1 MSRFFINRPIFAWV
15 MAILVM
21 LIGVISVVNLPI
33 EQYPRIAPPT
43 ITVSA
48 TYPGANAQTVEN
60 SVVQIIEQ
68 RMKGLD
74 GLMYISSS
82 SSSNGGASVTL
93 TFENGTDSDTAQV
106 QVQNKLQ
113 SAMSSLPESVQRQG
127 VNVNKSSSSFMMV
140 QAFISEDGS
149 MDRSDIADYVS
160 SNVVDQLSRVEGVG
174 EVQLFG
180 STYAMRIWLD
190 PSRLRSY
197 NMVPSDVVSA
207 VGAQNAQV
215 SAGQLG
221 QAPAD
226 TEQQVINATVT
237 VQSYLQTPEEFENIL
252 LKTDS
257 SGAQVR
263 LRDVAEVEIGSE
275 SYGVVSQYNGQEA
288 AGLGISLASG
298 ANALETREAVG
309 ERMAQL
315 ESNFPVGLASV
326 VPYDTTPFISLSIEQ
341 VVMTLIEAIALV
353 FVVMFVFLQNWRAT
367 IIPTLAVPVVLL
379 GTFAVLYIA
388 GFSINVLTMFAMVL
402 SIGLL
407 VDDAIVVVENVERIL
422 EEDSEISIK
431 DATIQSMGEIS
442 KVVIGIAIILSAVF
456 VPMAFFGGSTGVI
469 YRQFSITLITSMVL
483 SALVALI
490 FTPALCVTLLKRGK
504 SHEKG
509 KTEKQKGFFGWFNR
523 SFSKLSLSYESF
535 VGKSFRFKWLYL
547 IGYAAII
554 GIMAVVFLRIPGSFL
569 PEEDQGIMFTLVQL
583 PSGSTLDET
592 QDVLDEVRNY
602 YDTQETDNIASVFT
616 IAGFSFAGNGQ
627 NMGLAFVRLSDW
639 DARAGDENTA
649 QAVAG
654 RAMGYFF
661 TQLNEAQVF
670 AIVPP
675 AITELG
681 NASGFDLMLQDTGN
695 LGHDGLLEARNML
708 LGMSAQ
714 NDQVAGVRPN
724 GQEDAPQLKININQ
738 EQAAAYG
745 LSLGSINSVIS
756 TAWGSGYINDFIDRG
771 RVKRVYVQGEPSSRT
786 NPDDIGKWYVRNDV
800 GNMISFNAFS
810 GSEWESG
817 SPRLTR
823 YNSLPSMNIQGSAA
837 PGLSTGEAM
846 SAMEAMITQLPEGI
860 GYEWTGMSLE
870 EQKSGAQAPMLYALS
885 ILIVFLCLAAL
896 YESWSIPFSVLLVIP
911 LGVLGAVIFTWL
923 RDFANDIYLQVG
935 LLTVVGLSAKNAILI
950 IEFAKDHQEEGY
962 SLKDAVMT
970 AARQRLRPII
980 MTSLAFGL
988 GVVPL
993 FIASGAGSGSQ
1004 NAIGTSVLGGVIS
1017 ATLLGIFFIPMFY
1030 IWVRSMFPYMNN
1042 EAHDVVGNNG
1052 YTISNSSDDDY
1063 PSDDDDKPMPPTPP
1077 NDDTPTSPTDNTSD
1091 SALSESYQPASFG
1104 DNTK

>member
-15 MAILVM
+15 LAILVI
-21 LIGVISVVNLPI
+21 LIGIISVLNLPI

-48 TYPGANAQTVEN
+48 SYPGANAQTVEN

-74 GLMYISSS
+74 GLMYMSSS

-113 SAMSSLPESVQRQG
+113 AAMSSLPESVQRQG

-149 MDRSDIADYVS
+149 MDRNDIGDYVS
-160 SNVVDQLSRVEGVG
+160 SNIVDQLSRVEGVG
-174 EVQLFG
+174 EVQVFG

-190 PSRLRSY
+190 PARLRSY
-197 NMVPSDVVSA
+197 NLVPSDVVNA
-207 VGAQNAQV
+207 VRAQNAQV

-226 TEQQVINATVT
+226 TDQQVINATVT
-237 VQSYLQTPEEFENIL
+237 LQSYLKTPDEFANIL
-252 LKTDS
+252 LKSDI
-257 SGAQVR
+257 SGAQIR
-263 LRDVAEVEIGSE
+263 LGDVADVEIGSE
-275 SYGVVSQYNGQEA
+275 NYSVASLFNGEQA
-288 AGLGISLASG
+288 AGIGISLAGG
-298 ANALETREAVG
+298 ANALETRDAVG
-309 ERMAQL
+309 ARMAEL
-315 ESNFPVGLASV
+315 EKNFPVGLTSV
-326 VPYDTTPFISLSIEQ
+326 VPYDTTPFIRLSIEQ
-341 VVMTLIEAIALV
+341 VVMTLIEAIVLV
-353 FVVMFVFLQNWRAT
+353 FIVMFIFLQNWRAT

-442 KVVIGIAIILSAVF
+442 RIVIGIALILSAVF
-456 VPMAFFGGSTGVI
+456 LPMAFFGGSTGVI

-483 SALVALI
+483 SAIVALV
-490 FTPALCVTLLKRGK
+490 FTPALCVTLLKRSK
-504 SHEKG
+504 SHDKG
-509 KTEKQKGFFGWFNR
+509 NTEKQKGFFGWFNR
-523 SFSKLSLSYESF
+523 TFFKLSRSYERF
-535 VGKSFRFKWLYL
+535 VGKSIRFKWLYL

-554 GIMAVVFLRIPGSFL
+554 GIMVVVFLRIPGSFL

-583 PSGSTLDET
+583 PAGSTLDET
-592 QDVLDEVRNY
+592 QEVLDKVRTY
-602 YDTQETDNIASVFT
+602 YTDQESDNVASVYT
-616 IAGFSFAGNGQ
+616 IAGFSFAGQGQ
-627 NMGLAFVRLSDW
+627 NMGLAFVRLTDW
-639 DARAGDENTA
+639 DARPGDDNTA

-708 LGMSAQ
+708 LGMAAQ
-714 NDQVAGVRPN
+714 DDQVAGVRPN
-724 GQEDAPQLKININQ
+724 GQEDAPQLKVNINQ

-745 LSLGSINSVIS
+745 LSLSNINSVIS
-756 TAWGSGYINDFIDRG
+756 TAWGSSYINDFVDRG
-771 RVKRVYVQGEPSSRT
+771 RIKRVFVQGEPSSRT
-786 NPDDIGKWYVRNDV
+786 NPDDLDKWYVRNEA
-800 GNMISFNAFS
+800 GEMISFDAFS
-810 GSEWESG
+810 NNEWQSG

-846 SAMEAMITQLPEGI
+846 SSMEAIIDKLPEGV

-870 EQKSGAQAPMLYALS
+870 EQKSGAQAPMLYVLS
-885 ILIVFLCLAAL
+885 ILVVFLCLAAL

-911 LGVLGAVIFTWL
+911 LGVLGAVLFTWF
-923 RDFANDIYLQVG
+923 RGFANDIYLQVG

-950 IEFAKDHQEEGY
+950 IEFAKEHQEEGN
-962 SLKDAVMT
+962 SLTDAVMT

-993 FIASGAGSGSQ
+993 FIATGAGSGSQ
-1004 NAIGTSVLGGVIS
+1004 NAIGTSVVGGVIT
-1017 ATLLGIFFIPMFY
+1017 ATVLGVFFIPMFY
-1030 IWVRSMFPYMNN
+1030 IWIRSLFPYKY
-1042 EAHDVVGNNG
+1042 D
-1052 YTISNSSDDDY
+1052 
-1063 PSDDDDKPMPPTPP
+1063 TPP
-1077 NDDTPTSPTDNTSD
+1077 NNGGDTPDLVGPPEPNEPPMTPVDYNTQNMT
-1091 SALSESYQPASFG
+1091 LSKSSQPASFG
-1104 DNTK
+1104 DNTQ

>member
-1 MSRFFINRPIFAWV
+1 MSRFFIDRPIFAWV
-15 MAILVM
+15 LAILVM

-43 ITVSA
+43 VSVSA

-74 GLMYISSS
+74 GLMYMSST
-82 SSSNGGASVTL
+82 SSSNGSASVTL
-93 TFENGTDSDTAQV
+93 TFENGTDPDTAQV

-113 SAMSSLPESVQRQG
+113 AAMSSLPEAVQRQG
-127 VNVNKSSSSFMMV
+127 VNVNKSSSSFLMV

-149 MDRSDIADYVS
+149 MDRADIADYIN
-160 SNVVDQLSRVEGVG
+160 SNVLDSISRVEGVG
-174 EVQLFG
+174 EVQVFG
-180 STYAMRIWLD
+180 SSYAMRIWLD
-190 PSRLRSY
+190 PARLRSY
-197 NMVPSDVVSA
+197 NMVPSDVVNA
-207 VGAQNAQV
+207 VRAQNAQV

-226 TEQQVINATVT
+226 TDQQVINATVT
-237 VQSYLQTPEEFENIL
+237 VQSYLQTPEEFKDIL
-252 LKTDS
+252 LKTDT

-263 LRDVAEVEIGSE
+263 LGDVADVEIGSE
-275 SYGVVSQYNGQEA
+275 NYSERSLYNGQEA
-288 AGLGISLASG
+288 AGLGISLAAG

-309 ERMAQL
+309 ARIAEL
-315 ESNFPVGLASV
+315 ETNFPAGLSSV
-326 VPYDTTPFISLSIEQ
+326 VPYDTTPFVRLSIEQ
-341 VVMTLIEAIALV
+341 VVKTLLEAIALV
-353 FVVMFVFLQNWRAT
+353 FIVMFIFLQNWRAT

-422 EEDSEISIK
+422 EENPDISVK
-431 DATIQSMGEIS
+431 DATVQSMGEIS
-442 KVVIGIAIILSAVF
+442 KIVIGIALILSAVF

-469 YRQFSITLITSMVL
+469 YRQFSITLITSMAL
-483 SALVALI
+483 SAMVALI

-509 KTEKQKGFFGWFNR
+509 STEQQKGFFGWFNR
-523 SFSKLSLSYESF
+523 GFFKLSRSYENF
-535 VGKSFRFKWLYL
+535 VGKSIRFKWLYL

-583 PSGSTLDET
+583 PAGSTLDET
-592 QDVLDEVRNY
+592 QDVLDKVRNY

-616 IAGFSFAGNGQ
+616 IAGFSFAGQGQ

-639 DARAGDENTA
+639 EERSGDENTA

-681 NASGFDLMLQDTGN
+681 NASGFDLMLQDVGN
-695 LGHDGLLEARNML
+695 LGHEGLLEARNML
-708 LGMSAQ
+708 LGMAAQ
-714 NDQVAGVRPN
+714 NENVAGVRPN
-724 GQEDAPQLKININQ
+724 GQEDAPQLKVNINQ

-756 TAWGSGYINDFIDRG
+756 TAWGSSYVNDFIDRG
-771 RVKRVYVQGEPSSRT
+771 RIKRVYVQGEASSRT
-786 NPDDIGKWYVRNDV
+786 NPDDIGKWYVRGET
-800 GNMISFNAFS
+800 GNMVSFDAFS
-810 GSEWESG
+810 SSEWQSG

-823 YNSLPSMNIQGSAA
+823 YNSLPSMNIQGNAA

-846 SAMEAMITQLPEGI
+846 SAMENMISQLPEGI
-860 GYEWTGMSLE
+860 GYEWTGLSLE
-870 EQKSGAQAPMLYALS
+870 EQKSGSQAPMLYALS
-885 ILIVFLCLAAL
+885 ILVVFLCLAAL

-923 RDFANDIYLQVG
+923 RGFANDIYLQVG

-950 IEFAKDHQEEGY
+950 IEFAKEHQEEGY
-962 SLKDAVMT
+962 SLREAVMT

-980 MTSLAFGL
+980 MTSLAFGI

-993 FIASGAGSGSQ
+993 AIATGAGSGSQ
-1004 NAIGTSVLGGVIS
+1004 TAIGTSVVGGVVS

-1030 IWVRSMFPYMNN
+1030 IWVRGMFPYKGN
-1042 EAHDVVGNNG
+1042 EAHNG
-1052 YTISNSSDDDY
+1052 KG
-1063 PSDDDDKPMPPTPP
+1063 DDDDNHPSGNGGGDNPVPSAPTEDKQSLTPP
-1077 NDDTPTSPTDNTSD
+1077 
-1091 SALSESYQPASFG
+1091 ASYQPVSFG
-1104 DNTK
+1104 DNTQ

>member
-21 LIGVISVVNLPI
+21 LIGIISVLNLPI

-43 ITVSA
+43 ISVSA
-48 TYPGANAQTVEN
+48 SYPGANAQTVEN

-74 GLMYISSS
+74 GLMYMSSS
-82 SSSNGGASVTL
+82 SSSNGSASVTL

-113 SAMSSLPESVQRQG
+113 AAMSSLPQEVQRQG
-127 VNVNKSSSSFMMV
+127 VNVNKSSSSFLMV
-140 QAFISEDGS
+140 LGFISDGE
-149 MDRSDIADYVS
+149 MDRSDIADYIS
-160 SNVVDQLSRVEGVG
+160 SNVVDQISRVEGVG
-174 EVQLFG
+174 EVQVFG
-180 STYAMRIWLD
+180 SSYAMRIWLD
-190 PSRLRSY
+190 PARLRSY
-197 NMVPSDVVSA
+197 NMVPSDVVNA
-207 VGAQNAQV
+207 VRAQNAQV

-226 TEQQVINATVT
+226 TENQVISATVT
-237 VQSYLQTPEEFENIL
+237 LQSYLQTPDEFKNIL
-252 LKTDS
+252 LKTDTT
-257 SGAQVR
+257 GAQVR
-263 LRDVAEVEIGSE
+263 LGDVADVEIGSE
-275 SYGVVSQYNGQEA
+275 NYGIISLYNGQEA
-288 AGLGISLASG
+288 SGLGISLAGG

-309 ERMAQL
+309 ARLAEL
-315 ESNFPVGLASV
+315 EQNFPVGLSSV
-326 VPYDTTPFISLSIEQ
+326 IPYDTTPFVRLSIEQ
-341 VVMTLIEAIALV
+341 VVHTLLEAIALV
-353 FVVMFVFLQNWRAT
+353 FIVMFIFLQNWRAT

-379 GTFAVLYIA
+379 GTFAVLYVA

-422 EEDSEISIK
+422 EEDPDISVK
-431 DATIQSMGEIS
+431 AATVQSMGEIS
-442 KVVIGIAIILSAVF
+442 KIVIGIALILSAVF

-504 SHEKG
+504 SHDKNN
-509 KTEKQKGFFGWFNR
+509 TENQKGFFGWFNR
-523 SFSKLSLSYESF
+523 TFFKLSRAYENF

-554 GIMAVVFLRIPGSFL
+554 GIMAAVFLRIPGSFL

-583 PSGSTLDET
+583 PAGSTLNET
-592 QDVLDEVRNY
+592 QDVLDKVDEY
-602 YDTQETDNIASVFT
+602 YHTQEGDNVASVFT
-616 IAGFSFAGNGQ
+616 IAGFSFAGQGQ

-639 DARAGDENTA
+639 EKREGEENTA

-654 RAMGYFF
+654 RAMGYFM

-681 NASGFDLMLQDTGN
+681 NASGFDLMLQDVGN
-695 LGHDGLLEARNML
+695 VGHDGLLEARNML
-708 LGMSAQ
+708 LGMAAQ
-714 NDQVAGVRPN
+714 SEQVTGVRPN
-724 GQEDAPQLKININQ
+724 GQEDAPQLKVDVNQ

-745 LSLGSINSVIS
+745 LSLANINSVIS
-756 TAWGSGYINDFIDRG
+756 TAWGSSYINDFVDRG
-771 RVKRVYVQGEPSSRT
+771 RIKRVFIQGEPSSRT
-786 NPDDIGKWYVRNDV
+786 NPDDIGKWYVRNDS
-800 GNMISFNAFS
+800 GSMISFDAFS
-810 GSEWESG
+810 SSEWESG

-846 SAMEAMITQLPEGI
+846 SAMAGMIDKLPDGI

-870 EQKSGAQAPMLYALS
+870 EQKSGSQAPMLYAIS
-885 ILIVFLCLAAL
+885 ILVVFLCLAAL

-911 LGVLGAVIFTWL
+911 LGVLGAAIFTWF
-923 RDFANDIYLQVG
+923 RGFANDIYLQVG

-962 SLKDAVMT
+962 SLKEAVMT

-980 MTSLAFGL
+980 MTSLAFGI

-993 FIASGAGSGSQ
+993 FLATGAGSGSQ

-1017 ATLLGIFFIPMFY
+1017 ATFLGIFFIPMFY
-1030 IWVRSMFPYMNN
+1030 IWVRGMFPYK
-1042 EAHDVVGNNG
+1042 
-1052 YTISNSSDDDY
+1052 Y
-1063 PSDDDDKPMPPTPP
+1063 DKPPHGPNGGTP
-1077 NDDTPTSPTDNTSD
+1077 NHD
-1091 SALSESYQPASFG
+1091 LQQPASSDGYPSVSLG

>member
-1 MSRFFINRPIFAWV
+1 MSRFFIDRPIFAWV
-15 MAILVM
+15 LAILVM

-43 ITVSA
+43 VSVSA

-60 SVVQIIEQ
+60 SVVQVIEQ

-74 GLMYISSS
+74 GLMYMSSS

-93 TFENGTDSDTAQV
+93 TFENGTDPDTAQV

-113 SAMSSLPESVQRQG
+113 AAMSSLPESVQRQG

-149 MDRSDIADYVS
+149 MDRADISDYIN
-160 SNVVDQLSRVEGVG
+160 SNVLDSISRVEGVG
-174 EVQLFG
+174 EVQVFG
-180 STYAMRIWLD
+180 SSYAMRIWLD
-190 PSRLRSY
+190 PARLRSY
-197 NMVPSDVVSA
+197 NMVPSDVVNA
-207 VGAQNAQV
+207 VRAQNAQV

-226 TEQQVINATVT
+226 TDQQVINATVT
-237 VQSYLQTPEEFENIL
+237 VQSYLQTPEEFKDIL
-252 LKTDS
+252 LKTDT

-263 LRDVAEVEIGSE
+263 LGDVADVEIGSE
-275 SYGVVSQYNGQEA
+275 NYSVNSLYNGQEA
-288 AGLGISLASG
+288 AGLGISLAAG

-309 ERMAQL
+309 ARMAEL
-315 ESNFPVGLASV
+315 ETNFPAGLSSV
-326 VPYDTTPFISLSIEQ
+326 VPYDTTPFVKLSIEQ
-341 VVMTLIEAIALV
+341 VVNTLIEAIVLV
-353 FVVMFVFLQNWRAT
+353 FIVMFIFLQNWRAT

-422 EEDSEISIK
+422 EENPDISVK
-431 DATIQSMGEIS
+431 DATVQSMGEIS
-442 KVVIGIAIILSAVF
+442 KIVIGIALILSAVF

-469 YRQFSITLITSMVL
+469 YRQFSITLITSMAL
-483 SALVALI
+483 SAMVALI

-509 KTEKQKGFFGWFNR
+509 STEQQKGFFGWFNR
-523 SFSKLSLSYESF
+523 GFFKLSRSYENF
-535 VGKSFRFKWLYL
+535 VGKSIRFKWLYL

-583 PSGSTLDET
+583 PAGSTLDET
-592 QDVLDEVRNY
+592 QDVLDKVRNY

-616 IAGFSFAGNGQ
+616 IAGFSFAGQGQ

-639 DARAGDENTA
+639 EERSGDENTA

-681 NASGFDLMLQDTGN
+681 NASGFDLMLQDVGN
-695 LGHDGLLEARNML
+695 LGHEGLLEARNML
-708 LGMSAQ
+708 LGMAAQ
-714 NDQVAGVRPN
+714 NENVAGVRPN
-724 GQEDAPQLKININQ
+724 GQEDAPQLKVNINQ

-756 TAWGSGYINDFIDRG
+756 TAWGSSYVNDFIDRG
-771 RVKRVYVQGEPSSRT
+771 RIKRVYVQGEASSRT
-786 NPDDIGKWYVRNDV
+786 NPDDIGKWYVRGET
-800 GNMISFNAFS
+800 GNMVSFDAFS
-810 GSEWESG
+810 SSEWQSG

-823 YNSLPSMNIQGSAA
+823 YNSLPSMNIQGNAA

-846 SAMEAMITQLPEGI
+846 SAMENMISQLPEGI
-860 GYEWTGMSLE
+860 GYEWTGLSLE
-870 EQKSGAQAPMLYALS
+870 EQKSGSQAPMLYALS
-885 ILIVFLCLAAL
+885 ILVVFLCLAAL

-923 RDFANDIYLQVG
+923 RGFANDIYLQVG

-950 IEFAKDHQEEGY
+950 IEFAKEHQEEGY
-962 SLKDAVMT
+962 SLREAVMT

-980 MTSLAFGL
+980 MTSLAFGI

-993 FIASGAGSGSQ
+993 AIATGAGSGSQ
-1004 NAIGTSVLGGVIS
+1004 TAIGTSVVGGVVS

-1030 IWVRSMFPYMNN
+1030 IWVRGMFPYKGN
-1042 EAHDVVGNNG
+1042 EAHNG
-1052 YTISNSSDDDY
+1052 KG
-1063 PSDDDDKPMPPTPP
+1063 DDDDNHPSGNGGGDNPVPSAPTEDKQSLTPP
-1077 NDDTPTSPTDNTSD
+1077 
-1091 SALSESYQPASFG
+1091 ASYQPVSFG
-1104 DNTK
+1104 DNTQ

>member
-21 LIGVISVVNLPI
+21 LIGVISVINLPI

-43 ITVSA
+43 ISVSA
-48 TYPGANAQTVEN
+48 SYPGANAQTVED

-74 GLMYISSS
+74 GLMYMSSS
-82 SSSNGGASVTL
+82 SSSNGSASVTL

-113 SAMSSLPESVQRQG
+113 AAMSSLPESVQRQG
-127 VNVNKSSSSFMMV
+127 VNVNKSSSSFLMV
-140 QAFISEDGS
+140 QAFISEDGT
-149 MDRSDIADYVS
+149 MDRADIADYIN
-160 SNVVDQLSRVEGVG
+160 SNVVDSISRVEGVG
-174 EVQLFG
+174 EVQVFG
-180 STYAMRIWLD
+180 STYAMRVWLD

-197 NMVPSDVVSA
+197 NMVPSDVVNA
-207 VGAQNAQV
+207 IRAQNAQV

-226 TEQQVINATVT
+226 TDQQVINATVT
-237 VQSYLQTPEEFENIL
+237 VQSYLQTPEEFQNIL
-252 LKTDS
+252 LKTDT

-263 LRDVAEVEIGSE
+263 LGDVADVEIGSADY
-275 SYGVVSQYNGQEA
+275 SVVSLYNGQEA
-288 AGLGISLASG
+288 AALGISLAGG

-309 ERMAQL
+309 ARMAEL
-315 ESNFPVGLASV
+315 EKNFPIGLVSV
-326 VPYDTTPFISLSIEQ
+326 VPYDTTPFVRLSIEQ
-341 VVMTLIEAIALV
+341 VVMTLIEAIVLV
-353 FVVMFVFLQNWRAT
+353 FIVMFIFLQNWRAT

-379 GTFAVLYIA
+379 GTFAVLYVA

-422 EEDSEISIK
+422 EEDPHISIK

-442 KVVIGIAIILSAVF
+442 KIVIGIALILSAVF

-469 YRQFSITLITSMVL
+469 YRQFSITLITAMVL
-483 SALVALI
+483 SAIVALV

-509 KTEKQKGFFGWFNR
+509 NEEKQKGFFGWFNR
-523 SFSKLSLSYESF
+523 SFFKLSHSYEGF

-554 GIMAVVFLRIPGSFL
+554 GVMVVVFLRIPGSFL

-583 PSGSTLDET
+583 PAGSTLDET
-592 QDVLDEVRNY
+592 QEVLDKVSNY
-602 YDTQETDNIASVFT
+602 YTTQEADNIASVFT
-616 IAGFSFAGNGQ
+616 IAGFSFAGQGQ

-639 DARAGDENTA
+639 ESRSGDENTA

-681 NASGFDLMLQDTGN
+681 NASGFDLMIQDNGN

-708 LGMSAQ
+708 LGMAAQ

-724 GQEDAPQLKININQ
+724 GQEDSPQLKVNINQ

-745 LSLGSINSVIS
+745 LSLGNINSVIS
-756 TAWGSGYINDFIDRG
+756 TAWGSSYVNDFIDRG
-771 RVKRVYVQGEPSSRT
+771 RIKRVFVQGEASSRT
-786 NPDDIGKWYVRNDV
+786 NPDDIGKWYVRNEMGD
-800 GNMISFNAFS
+800 MISFNAFS
-810 GSEWESG
+810 TSEWQSG

-846 SAMEAMITQLPEGI
+846 SSMEAMIEKLPEGV

-885 ILIVFLCLAAL
+885 ILVVFLCLAAL

-923 RDFANDIYLQVG
+923 RGFANDIYLQVG

-950 IEFAKDHQEEGY
+950 IEFAKEHQEEGY
-962 SLKDAVMT
+962 SLKEAVMT

-993 FIASGAGSGSQ
+993 FLASGPGSGSQ
-1004 NAIGTSVLGGVIS
+1004 NAIGTSVVGGVVT

-1030 IWVRSMFPYMNN
+1030 IWIRSVFPHKYDNN
-1042 EAHDVVGNNG
+1042 KPNNG
-1052 YTISNSSDDDY
+1052 GSTPGGSNPNNPDSPVGPTEYNEPPIIHVDDD
-1063 PSDDDDKPMPPTPP
+1063 MQNMT
-1077 NDDTPTSPTDNTSD
+1077 
-1091 SALSESYQPASFG
+1091 LSKRAQPASFG
-1104 DNTK
+1104 DNTQ

>member
-1 MSRFFINRPIFAWV
+1 MSRFFIDRPIFAWV

-1004 NAIGTSVLGGVIS
+1004 NAIGTSVLGGVVS

-1030 IWVRSMFPYMNN
+1030 VWVRSMFPYMNN

>member
-1 MSRFFINRPIFAWV
+1 MSRFFIDRPIFAWV

-21 LIGVISVVNLPI
+21 LIGIISVINLPI

-43 ITVSA
+43 ISVSA
-48 TYPGANAQTVEN
+48 SYPGANAQTVEN
-60 SVVQIIEQ
+60 SVIQIIEQ

-74 GLMYISSS
+74 GLMYMSSS
-82 SSSNGGASVTL
+82 SSSNGSASVTL

-113 SAMSSLPESVQRQG
+113 AAMSSLPESVQRQG
-127 VNVNKSSSSFMMV
+127 VNVNKSSSSFLMV
-140 QAFISEDGS
+140 QAFISEDGT
-149 MDRSDIADYVS
+149 MDRADIADYIN
-160 SNVVDQLSRVEGVG
+160 SNVVDSISRVEGVG
-174 EVQLFG
+174 EVQVFG
-180 STYAMRIWLD
+180 STYAMRVWLD

-197 NMVPSDVVSA
+197 NMVPSDVVNA
-207 VGAQNAQV
+207 IRAQNAQV

-226 TEQQVINATVT
+226 TDQQVINATVT
-237 VQSYLQTPEEFENIL
+237 VQSYLQTPEEFQNIL
-252 LKTDS
+252 LKTDT

-263 LRDVAEVEIGSE
+263 LGDVADVEIGSADY
-275 SYGVVSQYNGQEA
+275 SVVSLYNGQEA
-288 AGLGISLASG
+288 AALGISLAGG

-309 ERMAQL
+309 ARMAEL
-315 ESNFPVGLASV
+315 EKNFPIGLVSV
-326 VPYDTTPFISLSIEQ
+326 VPYDTTPFVRLSIEQ
-341 VVMTLIEAIALV
+341 VVMTLIEAIVLV
-353 FVVMFVFLQNWRAT
+353 FIVMFIFLQNWRAT

-379 GTFAVLYIA
+379 GTFAVLYVA

-422 EEDSEISIK
+422 EEDPHISIK

-442 KVVIGIAIILSAVF
+442 KIVIGIALILSAVF

-469 YRQFSITLITSMVL
+469 YRQFSITLITAMVL
-483 SALVALI
+483 SAIVALV

-509 KTEKQKGFFGWFNR
+509 NEEKQKGFFGWFNR
-523 SFSKLSLSYESF
+523 SFFKLSHSYEGF

-554 GIMAVVFLRIPGSFL
+554 GVMVVVFLRIPGSFL

-583 PSGSTLDET
+583 PAGSTLDET
-592 QDVLDEVRNY
+592 QEVLDKVSNY
-602 YDTQETDNIASVFT
+602 YTTQEADNIASVFT
-616 IAGFSFAGNGQ
+616 IAGFSFAGQGQ

-639 DARAGDENTA
+639 ESRSGDENTA

-681 NASGFDLMLQDTGN
+681 NASGFDLMIQDNGN

-708 LGMSAQ
+708 LGMAAQ

-724 GQEDAPQLKININQ
+724 GQEDSPQLKVNINQ

-745 LSLGSINSVIS
+745 LSLGNINSVIS
-756 TAWGSGYINDFIDRG
+756 TAWGSSYVNDFIDRG
-771 RVKRVYVQGEPSSRT
+771 RIKRVFVQGEASSRT
-786 NPDDIGKWYVRNDV
+786 NPDDIGKWYVRNEMGD
-800 GNMISFNAFS
+800 MISFNAFS
-810 GSEWESG
+810 TSEWQSG

-846 SAMEAMITQLPEGI
+846 SSMEAMIEKLPEGV

-870 EQKSGAQAPMLYALS
+870 EQK
-885 ILIVFLCLAAL
+885 
-896 YESWSIPFSVLLVIP
+896 
-911 LGVLGAVIFTWL
+911 
-923 RDFANDIYLQVG
+923 
-935 LLTVVGLSAKNAILI
+935 
-950 IEFAKDHQEEGY
+950 
-962 SLKDAVMT
+962 
-970 AARQRLRPII
+970 
-980 MTSLAFGL
+980 
-988 GVVPL
+988 
-993 FIASGAGSGSQ
+993 
-1004 NAIGTSVLGGVIS
+1004 
-1017 ATLLGIFFIPMFY
+1017 
-1030 IWVRSMFPYMNN
+1030 
-1042 EAHDVVGNNG
+1042 
-1052 YTISNSSDDDY
+1052 
-1063 PSDDDDKPMPPTPP
+1063 
-1077 NDDTPTSPTDNTSD
+1077 
-1091 SALSESYQPASFG
+1091 
-1104 DNTK
+1104 

>member
-1 MSRFFINRPIFAWV
+1 MSRFFIDRPIFAWV
-15 MAILVM
+15 LAILVM

-43 ITVSA
+43 VSVSA

-74 GLMYISSS
+74 GLMYMSST
-82 SSSNGGASVTL
+82 SSSNGSASVTL
-93 TFENGTDSDTAQV
+93 TFENGTDPDTAQV

-113 SAMSSLPESVQRQG
+113 AAMSALPEAVQRQG
-127 VNVNKSSSSFMMV
+127 VNVNKSSSSFLMV

-149 MDRSDIADYVS
+149 MDRADIADYIN
-160 SNVVDQLSRVEGVG
+160 SNVLDSISRVEGVG
-174 EVQLFG
+174 EVQVFG

-190 PSRLRSY
+190 PARLRSY
-197 NMVPSDVVSA
+197 NMVPSDVVNA
-207 VGAQNAQV
+207 VRAQNAQV

-226 TEQQVINATVT
+226 TDQQVINATVS
-237 VQSYLQTPEEFENIL
+237 VQSYLQTPEEFRNIL

-263 LRDVAEVEIGSE
+263 LGDVADVEIGSE
-275 SYGVVSQYNGQEA
+275 NYSVNSLYNGQEA
-288 AGLGISLASG
+288 AGLGISLAAG

-309 ERMAQL
+309 ARMAEL
-315 ESNFPVGLASV
+315 ETNFPAGLSSV
-326 VPYDTTPFISLSIEQ
+326 VPYDTTPFVKLSIEQ
-341 VVMTLIEAIALV
+341 VVNTLIEAIVLV
-353 FVVMFVFLQNWRAT
+353 FIVMFIFLQNWRAT

-422 EEDSEISIK
+422 EENPDISVK
-431 DATIQSMGEIS
+431 DATVQSMGEIS
-442 KVVIGIAIILSAVF
+442 KIVIGIALILSAVF

-469 YRQFSITLITSMVL
+469 YRQFSITLITSMAL
-483 SALVALI
+483 SAMVALI

-509 KTEKQKGFFGWFNR
+509 STEQQKGFFGWFNR
-523 SFSKLSLSYESF
+523 GFFKLSRSYENF
-535 VGKSFRFKWLYL
+535 VGKSIRFKWLYL

-583 PSGSTLDET
+583 PAGSTLDET
-592 QDVLDEVRNY
+592 QDVLDKVRNY

-616 IAGFSFAGNGQ
+616 IAGFSFAGQGQ

-639 DARAGDENTA
+639 EERSGDENTA

-681 NASGFDLMLQDTGN
+681 NASGFDLMLQDVGN
-695 LGHDGLLEARNML
+695 LGHEGLLEARNML
-708 LGMSAQ
+708 LGMAAQ
-714 NDQVAGVRPN
+714 NENVAGVRPN
-724 GQEDAPQLKININQ
+724 GQEDAPQLKVNINQ

-756 TAWGSGYINDFIDRG
+756 TAWGSSYVNDFIDRG
-771 RVKRVYVQGEPSSRT
+771 RIKRVYVQGEASSRT
-786 NPDDIGKWYVRNDV
+786 NPDDIGKWYVRGET
-800 GNMISFNAFS
+800 GNMVSFDAFS
-810 GSEWESG
+810 SSEWQSG

-823 YNSLPSMNIQGSAA
+823 YNSLPSMNIQGNAA

-846 SAMEAMITQLPEGI
+846 SAMENMISQLPEGI
-860 GYEWTGMSLE
+860 GYEWTGLSLE
-870 EQKSGAQAPMLYALS
+870 EQKSGSQAPMLYALS
-885 ILIVFLCLAAL
+885 ILVVFLCLAAL

-923 RDFANDIYLQVG
+923 RGFANDIYLQVG

-950 IEFAKDHQEEGY
+950 IEFAKEHQEEGY
-962 SLKDAVMT
+962 SLREAVMT

-993 FIASGAGSGSQ
+993 FLANGPGSGSQ
-1004 NAIGTSVLGGVIS
+1004 NAIGTSVVGGVLT
-1017 ATLLGIFFIPMFY
+1017 ATFLGIFFIPMFY
-1030 IWVRSMFPYMNN
+1030 IWVRSMFPYKGN
-1042 EAHDVVGNNG
+1042 EAHNG
-1052 YTISNSSDDDY
+1052 KG
-1063 PSDDDDKPMPPTPP
+1063 DDDDNHPSGNGSGDNPLPSAPTEDKQSLTPP
-1077 NDDTPTSPTDNTSD
+1077 
-1091 SALSESYQPASFG
+1091 ASYQPVSLG
-1104 DNTK
+1104 DNTQ

>member
-15 MAILVM
+15 LAILVM
-21 LIGVISVVNLPI
+21 LIGIISVVSLPI

-43 ITVSA
+43 ISVSA
-48 TYPGANAQTVEN
+48 SYPGANAQTVEN
-60 SVVQIIEQ
+60 SVIQVIEQ

-74 GLMYISSS
+74 GLMYMSSS
-82 SSSNGGASVTL
+82 SSSNGSASVTL

-113 SAMSSLPESVQRQG
+113 AAMSSLPESVQRQG

-149 MDRSDIADYVS
+149 MDRSDIADYIN
-160 SNVVDQLSRVEGVG
+160 SNVLDSISRVEGVG
-174 EVQLFG
+174 EVQVFG
-180 STYAMRIWLD
+180 STYAMRVWLD

-197 NMVPSDVVSA
+197 SMVPSDVVNA
-207 VGAQNAQV
+207 IRAQNAQV

-226 TEQQVINATVT
+226 LDQQVINATVT
-237 VQSYLQTPEEFENIL
+237 VQSYLQTPEEFKNIL
-252 LKTDS
+252 LKTDTA
-257 SGAQVR
+257 GAQVR
-263 LRDVAEVEIGSE
+263 LGDVADVEIGSE
-275 SYGVVSQYNGQEA
+275 NYGILSLYNGQEA
-288 AGLGISLASG
+288 AALGISLAGG

-309 ERMAQL
+309 ARMAEL
-315 ESNFPVGLASV
+315 EKNFPIGLKSV
-326 VPYDTTPFISLSIEQ
+326 VPYDTTPFVRLSIEQ
-341 VVMTLIEAIALV
+341 VVMTLIEAIVLV
-353 FVVMFVFLQNWRAT
+353 FIVMFIFLQNWRAT

-422 EEDSEISIK
+422 EEDPHISIK
-431 DATIQSMGEIS
+431 DATTQSMGEIS
-442 KVVIGIAIILSAVF
+442 KIVIGIALILSAVF

-469 YRQFSITLITSMVL
+469 YRQFSITLITAMVL
-483 SALVALI
+483 SAMVALV

-509 KTEKQKGFFGWFNR
+509 STEKQKGFFGWFNR
-523 SFSKLSLSYESF
+523 SFFKVSRSYENF
-535 VGKSFRFKWLYL
+535 VGKSIRFKWLYM
-547 IGYAAII
+547 IGYAVII

-592 QDVLDEVRNY
+592 QDVLDKVRNY

-616 IAGFSFAGNGQ
+616 IAGFSFAGQGQ

-639 DARAGDENTA
+639 EERSGDENTA

-681 NASGFDLMLQDTGN
+681 NASGFDLMLQDSGN

-708 LGMSAQ
+708 LGMAGQ

-724 GQEDAPQLKININQ
+724 GQEDSPQLKININQ

-745 LSLGSINSVIS
+745 LSLSSINSVIS
-756 TAWGSGYINDFIDRG
+756 TAWGSSYVNDFIDRG
-771 RVKRVYVQGEPSSRT
+771 RIKRVFVQGDASSRT
-786 NPDDIGKWYVRNDV
+786 NPDDIGKWYVRNDM
-800 GNMISFNAFS
+800 NSMIPFDAFS
-810 GSEWESG
+810 SSEWQSG

-846 SAMEAMITQLPEGI
+846 SSMEAMIENLPEGI
-860 GYEWTGMSLE
+860 SYEWTGMSLE

-885 ILIVFLCLAAL
+885 ILVVFLCLAAL
-896 YESWSIPFSVLLVIP
+896 YESWSIPVSVLLVIP

-923 RDFANDIYLQVG
+923 RGFANDIYLQVG

-950 IEFAKDHQEEGY
+950 IEFAKEHQEEGY
-962 SLKDAVMT
+962 SLREAVMT

-993 FIASGAGSGSQ
+993 FLATGPGSGSQ
-1004 NAIGTSVLGGVIS
+1004 NAIGTSVVGGVVT

-1030 IWVRSMFPYMNN
+1030 VWVRSAFPYMNN
-1042 EAHDVVGNNG
+1042 EAHEVVGHG
-1052 YTISNSSDDDY
+1052 SYDSNTDNDDD
-1063 PSDDDDKPMPPTPP
+1063 PEPPTPRA
-1077 NDDTPTSPTDNTSD
+1077 DDTPDPASD
-1091 SALSESYQPASFG
+1091 ESYKPESFG

>member
-15 MAILVM
+15 LAILVM
-21 LIGVISVVNLPI
+21 LIGVISVINLPI

-43 ITVSA
+43 ISVSA
-48 TYPGANAQTVEN
+48 SYPGANAQTVED

-74 GLMYISSS
+74 GLMYMSSS
-82 SSSNGGASVTL
+82 SSSNGSGSVTL
-93 TFENGTDSDTAQV
+93 TFENGTDPDTAQV

-113 SAMSSLPESVQRQG
+113 AAMSSLPESVQRQG
-127 VNVNKSSSSFMMV
+127 VNVNKSSSSFLMV
-140 QAFISEDGS
+140 QGFISEDGS
-149 MDRSDIADYVS
+149 MDRADIADYIN

-174 EVQLFG
+174 EVQVFG
-180 STYAMRIWLD
+180 SAYAMRIWLD
-190 PSRLRSY
+190 PARLRSY
-197 NMVPSDVVSA
+197 NMVPSDVVNA
-207 VGAQNAQV
+207 VRSQNAQV

-226 TEQQVINATVT
+226 TDRQVINATVT
-237 VQSYLQTPEEFENIL
+237 VQSYLQTPEEFKDIL
-252 LKTDS
+252 LKTDT

-263 LRDVAEVEIGSE
+263 LGDVADVEIGSE
-275 SYGVVSQYNGQEA
+275 NYSIISLYNGQEA
-288 AGLGISLASG
+288 AGLGISLAAG

-309 ERMAQL
+309 ARMAEL
-315 ESNFPVGLASV
+315 ETNFPAGLISV
-326 VPYDTTPFISLSIEQ
+326 VPYDTTPFVRLSIEQ
-341 VVMTLIEAIALV
+341 VVHTLIEAIVLV
-353 FVVMFVFLQNWRAT
+353 FIVMFIFLQNWRAT

-379 GTFAVLYIA
+379 GTFAVLYVA

-422 EEDSEISIK
+422 EENPDISVK
-431 DATIQSMGEIS
+431 DATVQSMGEIS
-442 KVVIGIAIILSAVF
+442 KIVIGIALILSAVF

-469 YRQFSITLITSMVL
+469 YRQFSITLITSMAL
-483 SALVALI
+483 SAMVALV

-509 KTEKQKGFFGWFNR
+509 STEQQKGFFGWFNR
-523 SFSKLSLSYESF
+523 GFFKLSRSYENF
-535 VGKSFRFKWLYL
+535 VGKSIRFKWLYL

-583 PSGSTLDET
+583 PAGSTLDET
-592 QDVLDEVRNY
+592 QDVLDKVSNY
-602 YDTQETDNIASVFT
+602 YDTQEGDNIASVFT
-616 IAGFSFAGNGQ
+616 VAGFSFAGQGQ

-639 DARAGDENTA
+639 EERSGDENTA

-654 RAMGYFF
+654 RAMGYFV

-681 NASGFDLMLQDTGN
+681 NASGFDLMLQDSGN
-695 LGHDGLLEARNML
+695 LGHEGLLEARNML
-708 LGMSAQ
+708 LGMAAQ
-714 NDQVAGVRPN
+714 NDKVSGVRPN
-724 GQEDAPQLKININQ
+724 GQEDSPQLKVNINQ

-756 TAWGSGYINDFIDRG
+756 TAWGSSYINDFVDRG
-771 RVKRVYVQGEPSSRT
+771 RIKRVYVQGEASSRT
-786 NPDDIGKWYVRNDV
+786 NPDDIGKWYVRNDT
-800 GNMISFNAFS
+800 GDMISFDAFS
-810 GSEWESG
+810 SSEWQSG

-846 SAMEAMITQLPEGI
+846 SAMEAMIDKLPEGI
-860 GYEWTGMSLE
+860 SYEWTGMSLE

-885 ILIVFLCLAAL
+885 ILVVFLCLAAL

-923 RDFANDIYLQVG
+923 RGFANDIYLQVG

-950 IEFAKDHQEEGY
+950 IEFAKEHQEEGY
-962 SLKDAVMT
+962 SLREAVMT

-993 FIASGAGSGSQ
+993 FLATGPGSGSQ
-1004 NAIGTSVLGGVIS
+1004 NAIGTSVVGGVLT
-1017 ATLLGIFFIPMFY
+1017 ATFLGIFFIPMFF
-1030 IWVRSMFPYMNN
+1030 IWVRSMFPYKGN
-1042 EAHDVVGNNG
+1042 EAHNG
-1052 YTISNSSDDDY
+1052 KGDDDNHPGGNGGGDNPV
-1063 PSDDDDKPMPPTPP
+1063 PSAPTEDKQSLTPP
-1077 NDDTPTSPTDNTSD
+1077 
-1091 SALSESYQPASFG
+1091 ASYQPVSLG
-1104 DNTK
+1104 DNTQ

>member
-15 MAILVM
+15 MAILIM
-21 LIGVISVVNLPI
+21 LIGVISVINLPI

-43 ITVSA
+43 ISVSA
-48 TYPGANAQTVEN
+48 NYPGANAQTVEN

-74 GLMYISSS
+74 GLMYMSSS
-82 SSSNGGASVTL
+82 SSSNGSASVTL

-113 SAMSSLPESVQRQG
+113 AAMSSLPESVQRQG
-127 VNVNKSSSSFMMV
+127 VNVNKSSSSFLMV

-149 MDRSDIADYVS
+149 MDRADIGDYIN
-160 SNVVDQLSRVEGVG
+160 SNVVDSISRVEGVG
-174 EVQLFG
+174 EVQVFG
-180 STYAMRIWLD
+180 STYAMRVWLD

-197 NMVPSDVVSA
+197 NIVPSDVVNA
-207 VGAQNAQV
+207 IRAQNAQV

-226 TEQQVINATVT
+226 TDKQVINATVT
-237 VQSYLQTPEEFENIL
+237 VQSYLQTPDEFKDIL

-263 LRDVAEVEIGSE
+263 LGDVADVEIGSE
-275 SYGVVSQYNGQEA
+275 NYSVVSLYNGKEA
-288 AGLGISLASG
+288 AALGISLAGG

-309 ERMAQL
+309 ARMAEL
-315 ESNFPVGLASV
+315 EKNFPAGLTSV
-326 VPYDTTPFISLSIEQ
+326 VPYDTTPFVRLSIEQ
-341 VVMTLIEAIALV
+341 VVMTLFEAIVLV
-353 FVVMFVFLQNWRAT
+353 FIVMFIFLQNWRAT

-422 EEDSEISIK
+422 EEDPDISIK
-431 DATIQSMGEIS
+431 DATVQSMGEIS
-442 KVVIGIAIILSAVF
+442 KIVIGIALILSAVF
-456 VPMAFFGGSTGVI
+456 LPMAFFGGSTGVI
-469 YRQFSITLITSMVL
+469 YRQFSITLITSMIL
-483 SALVALI
+483 SAMVALV

-509 KTEKQKGFFGWFNR
+509 STEKQKGFFGWFNR
-523 SFSKLSLSYESF
+523 SFYKASRSYENF
-535 VGKSFRFKWLYL
+535 VGKSIRFKWLYL

-554 GIMAVVFLRIPGSFL
+554 GVMVVVFLRIPGSFL

-583 PSGSTLDET
+583 PAGSTLDDT
-592 QDVLDEVRNY
+592 QDVLNKVKDY
-602 YDTQETDNIASVFT
+602 YETQETDNIASVFT
-616 IAGFSFAGNGQ
+616 IAGFSFAGQGQ

-639 DARAGDENTA
+639 EKRSGDENTA

-661 TQLNEAQVF
+661 TQLNEAQVY

-681 NASGFDLMLQDTGN
+681 NASGFDLMIQDNGN

-708 LGMSAQ
+708 LGMAAQ

-724 GQEDAPQLKININQ
+724 GQEDSPQLKINIDQ

-745 LSLGSINSVIS
+745 LSLANINSVIS
-756 TAWGSGYINDFIDRG
+756 TAWGSSYVNDFIDRG
-771 RVKRVYVQGEPSSRT
+771 RIKRVFVQGEASSRT
-786 NPDDIGKWYVRNDV
+786 NPDDIGKWYVRN
-800 GNMISFNAFS
+800 NSNEMISFDAFS
-810 GSEWESG
+810 NSEWQSG

-823 YNSLPSMNIQGSAA
+823 YNSLPSMNIQGAAA

-846 SAMEAMITQLPEGI
+846 SSMEAMIEKLPEGV

-885 ILIVFLCLAAL
+885 ILVVFLCLAAL

-923 RDFANDIYLQVG
+923 RGFANDIYLQVG

-950 IEFAKDHQEEGY
+950 IEFAKEHQEEGY
-962 SLKDAVMT
+962 SLREAVMT
-970 AARQRLRPII
+970 AARQRLRPIV

-988 GVVPL
+988 GVLPL
-993 FIASGAGSGSQ
+993 FLASG
-1004 NAIGTSVLGGVIS
+1004 
-1017 ATLLGIFFIPMFY
+1017 P
-1030 IWVRSMFPYMNN
+1030 
-1042 EAHDVVGNNG
+1042 
-1052 YTISNSSDDDY
+1052 
-1063 PSDDDDKPMPPTPP
+1063 
-1077 NDDTPTSPTDNTSD
+1077 
-1091 SALSESYQPASFG
+1091 
-1104 DNTK
+1104 

>member
-1 MSRFFINRPIFAWV
+1 MSRFFIDRPIFAWV
-15 MAILVM
+15 LAILVM

-43 ITVSA
+43 VSVSA

-74 GLMYISSS
+74 GLMYMSSS

-93 TFENGTDSDTAQV
+93 TFENGTDPDTAQV

-113 SAMSSLPESVQRQG
+113 AAMSSLPEAVQRQG
-127 VNVNKSSSSFMMV
+127 VNVNKSSSSFLMV

-149 MDRSDIADYVS
+149 MDRADIADYIN
-160 SNVVDQLSRVEGVG
+160 SNVLDSISRVEGVG
-174 EVQLFG
+174 EVQVFG
-180 STYAMRIWLD
+180 SSYAMRIWLD
-190 PSRLRSY
+190 PARLRSY
-197 NMVPSDVVSA
+197 NMVPSDVVNA
-207 VGAQNAQV
+207 VRAQNAQV

-226 TEQQVINATVT
+226 TDQQVINATVT
-237 VQSYLQTPEEFENIL
+237 VQSYLQTPEEFKDIL
-252 LKTDS
+252 LKTDT

-263 LRDVAEVEIGSE
+263 LGDVADVEIGSE
-275 SYGVVSQYNGQEA
+275 NYSERSLYNGQEA
-288 AGLGISLASG
+288 AGLGISLAAG

-309 ERMAQL
+309 ARIAEL
-315 ESNFPVGLASV
+315 ETNFPAGLSSV
-326 VPYDTTPFISLSIEQ
+326 VPYDTTPFVRLSIEQ
-341 VVMTLIEAIALV
+341 VVKTLLEAIALV
-353 FVVMFVFLQNWRAT
+353 FIVMFIFLQNWRAT

-422 EEDSEISIK
+422 EEDPDISVK
-431 DATIQSMGEIS
+431 DATVQSMGEIS
-442 KVVIGIAIILSAVF
+442 KIVIGIALILSAVF

-469 YRQFSITLITSMVL
+469 YRQFSITLITSMTL
-483 SALVALI
+483 SAMVALI

-509 KTEKQKGFFGWFNR
+509 STEQQKGFFGWFNR
-523 SFSKLSLSYESF
+523 GFFKLSRSYENF
-535 VGKSFRFKWLYL
+535 VGKSIRFKWLYL

-583 PSGSTLDET
+583 PAGSTLDET
-592 QDVLDEVRNY
+592 QDVLDKVRNY

-616 IAGFSFAGNGQ
+616 IAGFSFAGQGQ

-639 DARAGDENTA
+639 EERSGDENTA
-649 QAVAG
+649 QAVAD

-681 NASGFDLMLQDTGN
+681 NASGFDLMLQDVGN

-708 LGMSAQ
+708 LGMAAQ

-724 GQEDAPQLKININQ
+724 GQEDAPQLKVNINQ

-756 TAWGSGYINDFIDRG
+756 TAWGSSYINDFIDRG
-771 RVKRVYVQGEPSSRT
+771 RIKRVYVQGEASSRT
-786 NPDDIGKWYVRNDV
+786 NPDDIGKWYVRGET
-800 GNMISFNAFS
+800 GNMVSFDAFS
-810 GSEWESG
+810 SSEWQSG

-823 YNSLPSMNIQGSAA
+823 YNSLPSMNIQGNAA

-846 SAMEAMITQLPEGI
+846 SAMENMISQLPEGI
-860 GYEWTGMSLE
+860 GYEWTGLSLE
-870 EQKSGAQAPMLYALS
+870 EQKSGSQAPMLYALS
-885 ILIVFLCLAAL
+885 ILVVFLCLAAL

-923 RDFANDIYLQVG
+923 RGFANDIYLQVG

-950 IEFAKDHQEEGY
+950 IEFAKEHQEEGY
-962 SLKDAVMT
+962 SLREAVMT

-993 FIASGAGSGSQ
+993 FLANGPGSGSQ
-1004 NAIGTSVLGGVIS
+1004 TAIGTSVVGGVVS

-1030 IWVRSMFPYMNN
+1030 IWVRSMFPYKGNK
-1042 EAHDVVGNNG
+1042 AHNG
-1052 YTISNSSDDDY
+1052 KGDDDNNHPGGNGGGDNPA
-1063 PSDDDDKPMPPTPP
+1063 PSAPTEDKQSLTPP
-1077 NDDTPTSPTDNTSD
+1077 
-1091 SALSESYQPASFG
+1091 ASYQPVSLG
-1104 DNTK
+1104 DNTQ

>member
-1 MSRFFINRPIFAWV
+1 MSRFFIDRPIFAWV
-15 MAILVM
+15 LAILVM
-21 LIGVISVVNLPI
+21 LIGVISVINLPI

-43 ITVSA
+43 ISVSA
-48 TYPGANAQTVEN
+48 SYPGANAQTVED

-74 GLMYISSS
+74 GLMYMSSS

-93 TFENGTDSDTAQV
+93 TFENGTDPDTAQV

-113 SAMSSLPESVQRQG
+113 AAMSLLPESVQRQG
-127 VNVNKSSSSFMMV
+127 VNVNKSSSSFLMV
-140 QAFISEDGS
+140 QGFISEDGS
-149 MDRSDIADYVS
+149 MDNSDIADYIN

-174 EVQLFG
+174 EVQVFG
-180 STYAMRIWLD
+180 SAYAMRIWLD
-190 PSRLRSY
+190 PSLLRSY
-197 NMVPSDVVSA
+197 NLVPADVVNA
-207 VGAQNAQV
+207 VRAQNAQV

-226 TEQQVINATVT
+226 TDRQVINATVT
-237 VQSYLQTPEEFENIL
+237 VQSYLQTPEEFKNIL
-252 LKTDS
+252 LKTDT
-257 SGAQVR
+257 SGAKVR
-263 LRDVAEVEIGSE
+263 LGDVAKVEIGSE
-275 SYGVVSQYNGQEA
+275 NYSVVSLYNGQEA
-288 AGLGISLASG
+288 AGLGISLAAG

-309 ERMAQL
+309 ARMAEL
-315 ESNFPVGLASV
+315 EQNFPKNLTTV
-326 VPYDTTPFISLSIEQ
+326 VPYDTTPFVRLSIEQ
-341 VVMTLIEAIALV
+341 VVKTLIEAIVLV
-353 FVVMFVFLQNWRAT
+353 FIVMFIFLQNWRAT

-388 GFSINVLTMFAMVL
+388 GFSINVLTMFALVL

-422 EEDSEISIK
+422 EEDPHISIK

-442 KVVIGIAIILSAVF
+442 KIVVGIALILSAVF

-469 YRQFSITLITSMVL
+469 YRQFSITLITAMVL

-490 FTPALCVTLLKRGK
+490 FTPALCVTLLKRSK

-509 KTEKQKGFFGWFNR
+509 STEEQKGFFGWFNR
-523 SFSKLSLSYESF
+523 SFYKVSRKYENS
-535 VGKSFRFKWLYL
+535 VGKSFKFKWLYL

-554 GIMAVVFLRIPGSFL
+554 GVMAVVFLRIPGSFL

-583 PSGSTLDET
+583 PAGATLDET
-592 QDVLDEVRNY
+592 EAVLEKVTNY
-602 YDTQETDNIASVFT
+602 YETQEKDNVASVFSV
-616 IAGFSFAGNGQ
+616 AGFSFAGQGQ
-627 NMGLAFVRLSDW
+627 NMGLAFVRLTDW
-639 DARAGDENTA
+639 AERSGDENTA

-681 NASGFDLMLQDTGN
+681 NASGFDLMIQDTGN
-695 LGHDGLLEARNML
+695 LGHEGLLEARNML
-708 LGMSAQ
+708 LGMAAQ
-714 NDQVAGVRPN
+714 NDQVTGVRPN
-724 GQEDAPQLKININQ
+724 GQEDAPQLKVNINQ

-756 TAWGSGYINDFIDRG
+756 TAWGSSYINDFVDRG
-771 RVKRVYVQGEPSSRT
+771 RIKRVFVQGEPSSRT
-786 NPDDIGKWYVRNDV
+786 NPDDIGKWYVRNDA
-800 GNMISFNAFS
+800 GEMISFDAFS
-810 GSEWESG
+810 SSEWQSG

-846 SAMEAMITQLPEGI
+846 SSMEAMMQKLPEGI

-885 ILIVFLCLAAL
+885 ILVVFLCLAAL

-923 RDFANDIYLQVG
+923 RGFNNDIYLQVG

-950 IEFAKDHQEEGY
+950 IEFAKEHQEEGNT
-962 SLKDAVMT
+962 LKEAVMI

-993 FIASGAGSGSQ
+993 FIATGPGSGSQ
-1004 NAIGTSVLGGVIS
+1004 NAIGTSVVGGVVT
-1017 ATLLGIFFIPMFY
+1017 ATLLGIFFIPMFF
-1030 IWVRSMFPYMNN
+1030 IWVRSLFPYKYENN
-1042 EAHDVVGNNG
+1042 KPNNK
-1052 YTISNSSDDDY
+1052 DDGDDGTPGPQNPT
-1063 PSDDDDKPMPPTPP
+1063 PSDPMP
-1077 NDDTPTSPTDNTSD
+1077 SD
-1091 SALSESYQPASFG
+1091 SYQPASFG
-1104 DNTK
+1104 DNIQ

>member
-15 MAILVM
+15 MAILVI
-21 LIGVISVVNLPI
+21 LIGVISVINLPI

-82 SSSNGGASVTL
+82 SSSNGGATVTL
-93 TFENGTDSDTAQV
+93 TFENGTDPDTAQV

-190 PSRLRSY
+190 PARLRSY

-207 VGAQNAQV
+207 VSAQNAQV

-226 TEQQVINATVT
+226 TDQQVINATVT
-237 VQSYLQTPEEFENIL
+237 VQSYLQTPEEFRNIL
-252 LKTDS
+252 LKTDT

-263 LRDVAEVEIGSE
+263 LGDVADVEIGSE
-275 SYGVVSQYNGQEA
+275 NYGVVSEYNGQQA
-288 AGLGISLASG
+288 AGLGISLAGG
-298 ANALETREAVG
+298 ANALETREAVSA
-309 ERMAQL
+309 RMAQL
-315 ESNFPVGLASV
+315 ESSFPVGLASV
-326 VPYDTTPFISLSIEQ
+326 VPYDTTPFVRLSIEQ
-341 VVMTLIEAIALV
+341 VVMTLIEAIVLV
-353 FVVMFVFLQNWRAT
+353 FIVMFIFLQNWRAT

-379 GTFAVLYIA
+379 GTFAVLYVA

-422 EEDSEISIK
+422 EEDPHISIK

-442 KVVIGIAIILSAVF
+442 KIVIGIALILSAVF

-469 YRQFSITLITSMVL
+469 YRQFSITLITAMVL

-490 FTPALCVTLLKRGK
+490 FTPALCVTLLKRSK
-504 SHEKG
+504 SHDKG
-509 KTEKQKGFFGWFNR
+509 NTEKQKGFFGWFNR
-523 SFSKLSLSYESF
+523 SFFKLSRSYEGF
-535 VGKSFRFKWLYL
+535 VGKSIRFKWLYL

-554 GIMAVVFLRIPGSFL
+554 GIMVVVFLRIPGSFI

-592 QDVLDEVRNY
+592 QDVLEKVRTY
-602 YDTQETDNIASVFT
+602 YETQETDNIASVFT
-616 IAGFSFAGNGQ
+616 IAGFSFAGQGQ

-639 DARAGDENTA
+639 DARSGDENTA

-681 NASGFDLMLQDTGN
+681 NASGFDLMLQDTSN

-724 GQEDAPQLKININQ
+724 GQEDAPQLKVNINQ

-771 RVKRVYVQGEPSSRT
+771 RIKRVFVQGEPSSRT
-786 NPDDIGKWYVRNDV
+786 NPEDIGKWYVRNETGD
-800 GNMISFNAFS
+800 MISFNAFS
-810 GSEWESG
+810 SSEWQSG

-846 SAMEAMITQLPEGI
+846 TAMETMIEQLPEGV

-870 EQKSGAQAPMLYALS
+870 EQKSGAQAPILYAIS
-885 ILIVFLCLAAL
+885 ILVVFLCLAAL

-911 LGVLGAVIFTWL
+911 LGVLGAVTFTWL
-923 RDFANDIYLQVG
+923 RAFANDIYLQVG

-950 IEFAKDHQEEGY
+950 IEFAKEHQEEGY
-962 SLKDAVMT
+962 SLREAVMT

-993 FIASGAGSGSQ
+993 FIATGPGSGSQ
-1004 NAIGTSVLGGVIS
+1004 NAIGTSVVGGVVT
-1017 ATLLGIFFIPMFY
+1017 ATFLGIFFIPMFY
-1030 IWVRSMFPYMNN
+1030 IWIRSLFPHNYENN
-1042 EAHDVVGNNG
+1042 
-1052 YTISNSSDDDY
+1052 
-1063 PSDDDDKPMPPTPP
+1063 TPNDP
-1077 NDDTPTSPTDNTSD
+1077 NDDNGSSNDSNDNGPNSTLTDNDQPLD
-1091 SALSESYQPASFG
+1091 SSESYQPASFG

>member
-1 MSRFFINRPIFAWV
+1 MSRFFIDRPIFAWV
-15 MAILVM
+15 LAILVM

-43 ITVSA
+43 VSVSA

-74 GLMYISSS
+74 GLMYMSSS

-93 TFENGTDSDTAQV
+93 TFENGTDPDTAQV

-113 SAMSSLPESVQRQG
+113 AAMSSLPEAVQRQG
-127 VNVNKSSSSFMMV
+127 VNVNKSSSSFLMV

-149 MDRSDIADYVS
+149 MDRADIADYIN
-160 SNVVDQLSRVEGVG
+160 SNVLDSISRVEGVG
-174 EVQLFG
+174 EVQVFG
-180 STYAMRIWLD
+180 SSYAMRIWLD
-190 PSRLRSY
+190 PARLRSY
-197 NMVPSDVVSA
+197 NMVPSDVVNA
-207 VGAQNAQV
+207 VRAQNAQV

-226 TEQQVINATVT
+226 TDQQVINATVT
-237 VQSYLQTPEEFENIL
+237 VQSYLQTPEEFKDIL
-252 LKTDS
+252 LKTDT

-263 LRDVAEVEIGSE
+263 LGDVADVEIGSE
-275 SYGVVSQYNGQEA
+275 NYSERSLYNGQEA
-288 AGLGISLASG
+288 AGLGISLAAG

-309 ERMAQL
+309 ARIAEL
-315 ESNFPVGLASV
+315 ETNFPAGLSSV
-326 VPYDTTPFISLSIEQ
+326 VPYDTTPFVRLSIEQ
-341 VVMTLIEAIALV
+341 VVKTLLEAIALV
-353 FVVMFVFLQNWRAT
+353 FIVMFIFLQNWRAT

-422 EEDSEISIK
+422 EEDPDISVK
-431 DATIQSMGEIS
+431 DATVQSMGEIS
-442 KVVIGIAIILSAVF
+442 KVVIGIALILSAVF

-469 YRQFSITLITSMVL
+469 YRQFSITLITSMTL
-483 SALVALI
+483 SAMVALI

-509 KTEKQKGFFGWFNR
+509 STEQQKGFFGWFNR
-523 SFSKLSLSYESF
+523 GFFKLSRSYENF
-535 VGKSFRFKWLYL
+535 VGKSIRFKWLYL

-583 PSGSTLDET
+583 PAGSTLDET
-592 QDVLDEVRNY
+592 QDVLDKVRNY

-616 IAGFSFAGNGQ
+616 IAGFSFAGQGQ

-639 DARAGDENTA
+639 EERSGDENTA
-649 QAVAG
+649 QAVAD

-681 NASGFDLMLQDTGN
+681 NASGFDLMIQDVGN

-708 LGMSAQ
+708 LGMAAQ
-714 NDQVAGVRPN
+714 NENVAGVRPN
-724 GQEDAPQLKININQ
+724 GQEDAPQLKVNINQ

-756 TAWGSGYINDFIDRG
+756 TAWGSSYINDFIDRG
-771 RVKRVYVQGEPSSRT
+771 RIKRVYVQGEASSRT
-786 NPDDIGKWYVRNDV
+786 NPDDIGKWYVRGET
-800 GNMISFNAFS
+800 GNMVSFDAFS
-810 GSEWESG
+810 SSEWQSG

-823 YNSLPSMNIQGSAA
+823 YNSLPSMNIQGNAA

-846 SAMEAMITQLPEGI
+846 SAMENMIGQLPEGI
-860 GYEWTGMSLE
+860 GYEWTGLSLE
-870 EQKSGAQAPMLYALS
+870 EQKSGSQAPMLYALS
-885 ILIVFLCLAAL
+885 ILVVFLCLAAL

-923 RDFANDIYLQVG
+923 RGFANDIYLQVG

-950 IEFAKDHQEEGY
+950 IEFAKEHQEEGY
-962 SLKDAVMT
+962 SLREAVMT

-980 MTSLAFGL
+980 MTSLAFGI

-993 FIASGAGSGSQ
+993 AIATGAGSGSQ
-1004 NAIGTSVLGGVIS
+1004 TAIGTSVVGGVVS

-1030 IWVRSMFPYMNN
+1030 IWVRGMFPYKGN
-1042 EAHDVVGNNG
+1042 EAHNG
-1052 YTISNSSDDDY
+1052 KG
-1063 PSDDDDKPMPPTPP
+1063 DDDDNHPSGNGGGDNPVPSAPTEDKQSLTPP
-1077 NDDTPTSPTDNTSD
+1077 
-1091 SALSESYQPASFG
+1091 ASYQPVSFG
-1104 DNTK
+1104 DNTQ

>member
-1 MSRFFINRPIFAWV
+1 MSRFFIDRPIFAWV
-15 MAILVM
+15 LAILVM

-43 ITVSA
+43 VSVSA

-74 GLMYISSS
+74 GLMYMSSS
-82 SSSNGGASVTL
+82 SSSNGSASVTL
-93 TFENGTDSDTAQV
+93 TFENGTDPDTAQV

-113 SAMSSLPESVQRQG
+113 AAMSLLPESVQRQG

-149 MDRSDIADYVS
+149 MDRADISDYIN
-160 SNVVDQLSRVEGVG
+160 SNVLDSISRVEGVG
-174 EVQLFG
+174 EVQVFG
-180 STYAMRIWLD
+180 SSYAMRIWLD
-190 PSRLRSY
+190 PARLRSY
-197 NMVPSDVVSA
+197 NMVPSDVVNA
-207 VGAQNAQV
+207 VRAQNAQV

-226 TEQQVINATVT
+226 TDQQVINATVT
-237 VQSYLQTPEEFENIL
+237 VQSYLQTPEEFRNIL

-263 LRDVAEVEIGSE
+263 LGDVADVEIGSE
-275 SYGVVSQYNGQEA
+275 NYSVISLYNGQEA
-288 AGLGISLASG
+288 AALGISLAAG

-309 ERMAQL
+309 ARIAEL
-315 ESNFPVGLASV
+315 ETNFPAGLSSV
-326 VPYDTTPFISLSIEQ
+326 VPYDTTPFVRLSIEQ
-341 VVMTLIEAIALV
+341 VVKTLIEAIVLV
-353 FVVMFVFLQNWRAT
+353 FIVMFIFLQNWRAT

-422 EEDSEISIK
+422 EEDPDISIK

-442 KVVIGIAIILSAVF
+442 KIVIGIALILSAVF

-469 YRQFSITLITSMVL
+469 YRQFSITLITSMAL
-483 SALVALI
+483 SAMVALI

-509 KTEKQKGFFGWFNR
+509 STEQQKGFFGWFNR
-523 SFSKLSLSYESF
+523 GFFKLSRSYENF
-535 VGKSFRFKWLYL
+535 VGKSIRFKWLYL

-583 PSGSTLDET
+583 PAGSTLDET
-592 QDVLDEVRNY
+592 QDVLDKVRNY

-616 IAGFSFAGNGQ
+616 IAGFSFAGQGQ

-639 DARAGDENTA
+639 EERSGDENTA

-681 NASGFDLMLQDTGN
+681 NASGFDLMIQDVGN

-708 LGMSAQ
+708 LGMAAQ
-714 NDQVAGVRPN
+714 NENVAGVRPN
-724 GQEDAPQLKININQ
+724 GQEDAPQLKVNINQ

-756 TAWGSGYINDFIDRG
+756 TAWGSSYINDFIDRG
-771 RVKRVYVQGEPSSRT
+771 RIKRVYVQGEASSRT
-786 NPDDIGKWYVRNDV
+786 NPDDIGKWYVRGET
-800 GNMISFNAFS
+800 GNMVSFDAFS
-810 GSEWESG
+810 SSEWQSG

-823 YNSLPSMNIQGSAA
+823 YNSLPSMNIQGNAA

-846 SAMEAMITQLPEGI
+846 SAMENMISQLPEGI
-860 GYEWTGMSLE
+860 GYEWTGLSLE
-870 EQKSGAQAPMLYALS
+870 EQKSGSQAPMLYALS
-885 ILIVFLCLAAL
+885 ILVVFLCLAAL

-923 RDFANDIYLQVG
+923 RGFANDIYLQVG

-950 IEFAKDHQEEGY
+950 IEFAKEHQEEGY
-962 SLKDAVMT
+962 SLREAVMT

-993 FIASGAGSGSQ
+993 FLANGPGSGSQ
-1004 NAIGTSVLGGVIS
+1004 NAIGTSVVGGVLT
-1017 ATLLGIFFIPMFY
+1017 ATFLGIFFIPMFY
-1030 IWVRSMFPYMNN
+1030 IWVRSMFPYKGN
-1042 EAHDVVGNNG
+1042 EAHNG
-1052 YTISNSSDDDY
+1052 KG
-1063 PSDDDDKPMPPTPP
+1063 DDDDNHPSGNGSGDNPLPSAPTEDKQSLTPP
-1077 NDDTPTSPTDNTSD
+1077 
-1091 SALSESYQPASFG
+1091 ASYQPVSLG
-1104 DNTK
+1104 DNTQ

>member
-1 MSRFFINRPIFAWV
+1 MSRFFIDRPIFAWV
-15 MAILVM
+15 LAILVM

-43 ITVSA
+43 VSVSA

-82 SSSNGGASVTL
+82 SSSNGSASVTL
-93 TFENGTDSDTAQV
+93 TFENGTDPDTAQV

-113 SAMSSLPESVQRQG
+113 AAMSALPEAVQRQG
-127 VNVNKSSSSFMMV
+127 VNVNKSSSSFLMV

-149 MDRSDIADYVS
+149 MDRADIADYIN

-174 EVQLFG
+174 EVQVFG
-180 STYAMRIWLD
+180 SSYAMRIWLD
-190 PSRLRSY
+190 PARLRSY

-207 VGAQNAQV
+207 VRAQNAQV

-226 TEQQVINATVT
+226 TDQQVINATVT
-237 VQSYLQTPEEFENIL
+237 VQSYLQTPEEFRNIL

-263 LRDVAEVEIGSE
+263 LGDVADVEIGSE
-275 SYGVVSQYNGQEA
+275 NYSVNSLYNGQEA
-288 AGLGISLASG
+288 AGLGISLAAG

-309 ERMAQL
+309 ARMAEL
-315 ESNFPVGLASV
+315 ETNFPAGLSSV
-326 VPYDTTPFISLSIEQ
+326 VPYDTTPFVRLSIEQ
-341 VVMTLIEAIALV
+341 VVYTLIEAIVLV
-353 FVVMFVFLQNWRAT
+353 FIVMFIFLQNWRAT

-422 EEDSEISIK
+422 EEDPDISVK
-431 DATIQSMGEIS
+431 DATVQSMGEIS
-442 KVVIGIAIILSAVF
+442 KVVIGIALILSAVF

-469 YRQFSITLITSMVL
+469 YRQFSITLITSMAL
-483 SALVALI
+483 SAMVALI

-509 KTEKQKGFFGWFNR
+509 STEQQKGFFGWFNR
-523 SFSKLSLSYESF
+523 GFFKLSRSYENF
-535 VGKSFRFKWLYL
+535 VGKSIRFKWLYL

-583 PSGSTLDET
+583 PAGSTLDET
-592 QDVLDEVRNY
+592 QDVLDKVRNY

-616 IAGFSFAGNGQ
+616 IAGFSFAGQGQ

-639 DARAGDENTA
+639 EERSGDENTA
-649 QAVAG
+649 QAVAD

-681 NASGFDLMLQDTGN
+681 NASGFDLMLQDVGN
-695 LGHDGLLEARNML
+695 LGHEGLLEARNML
-708 LGMSAQ
+708 LGMAAQ
-714 NDQVAGVRPN
+714 NENVAGVRPN
-724 GQEDAPQLKININQ
+724 GQEDAPQLKVNINQ

-756 TAWGSGYINDFIDRG
+756 TAWGSSYINDFIDRG
-771 RVKRVYVQGEPSSRT
+771 RIKRVYVQGEASSRT
-786 NPDDIGKWYVRNDV
+786 NPDDIGKWYVRGET
-800 GNMISFNAFS
+800 GNMVSFDAFS
-810 GSEWESG
+810 SSEWQSG

-823 YNSLPSMNIQGSAA
+823 YNSLPSMNIQGNAA

-846 SAMEAMITQLPEGI
+846 SAMENMIGQLPEGI
-860 GYEWTGMSLE
+860 GYEWTGLSLE
-870 EQKSGAQAPMLYALS
+870 EQKSGSQAPMLYALS
-885 ILIVFLCLAAL
+885 ILVVFLCLAAL

-923 RDFANDIYLQVG
+923 RGFANDIYLQVG

-950 IEFAKDHQEEGY
+950 IEFAKEHQEEGY
-962 SLKDAVMT
+962 SLTEAVMT

-993 FIASGAGSGSQ
+993 FLANGPGSGSQ
-1004 NAIGTSVLGGVIS
+1004 NAIGTSVVGGVLT
-1017 ATLLGIFFIPMFY
+1017 ATFLGIFFIPMFY
-1030 IWVRSMFPYMNN
+1030 IWVRSMFPYKGNK
-1042 EAHDVVGNNG
+1042 AHNG
-1052 YTISNSSDDDY
+1052 KGDDDNNHPGGNGGGDNPA
-1063 PSDDDDKPMPPTPP
+1063 PSAPTEDKQSLTPP
-1077 NDDTPTSPTDNTSD
+1077 
-1091 SALSESYQPASFG
+1091 ASYQPVSLG
-1104 DNTK
+1104 DNTQ

>member
-1 MSRFFINRPIFAWV
+1 MSRFFIDRPIFAWV
-15 MAILVM
+15 LAILVM

-43 ITVSA
+43 VSVSA

-82 SSSNGGASVTL
+82 SSSNGSASVTL
-93 TFENGTDSDTAQV
+93 TFENGTDPDTAQV

-113 SAMSSLPESVQRQG
+113 AAMSSLPESVQRQG
-127 VNVNKSSSSFMMV
+127 VNVNKSSSSFLMV

-149 MDRSDIADYVS
+149 MDRADIADYIN
-160 SNVVDQLSRVEGVG
+160 SNVLDSISRVEGVG
-174 EVQLFG
+174 EVQVFG
-180 STYAMRIWLD
+180 SSYAMRIWLD
-190 PSRLRSY
+190 PARLRSY
-197 NMVPSDVVSA
+197 NMVPSDVVNA
-207 VGAQNAQV
+207 VRAQNAQV

-226 TEQQVINATVT
+226 TDQQVINATVS
-237 VQSYLQTPEEFENIL
+237 VQSYLQTPEEFKDIL

-263 LRDVAEVEIGSE
+263 LGDVADVEIGSE
-275 SYGVVSQYNGQEA
+275 NYSVNSLYNGQEA
-288 AGLGISLASG
+288 AGLGISLAAG

-309 ERMAQL
+309 ARMAEL
-315 ESNFPVGLASV
+315 ETNFPAGLSSV
-326 VPYDTTPFISLSIEQ
+326 VPYDTTPFVKLSIEQ
-341 VVMTLIEAIALV
+341 VVNTLIEAIVLV
-353 FVVMFVFLQNWRAT
+353 FIVMFIFLQNWRAT

-422 EEDSEISIK
+422 EENPDISVK

-442 KVVIGIAIILSAVF
+442 KVVIGIALILSAVF
-456 VPMAFFGGSTGVI
+456 LPMAFFGGSTGVI
-469 YRQFSITLITSMVL
+469 YRQFSITLITSMAL
-483 SALVALI
+483 SAMVALI

-509 KTEKQKGFFGWFNR
+509 STEQQKGFFGWFNR
-523 SFSKLSLSYESF
+523 GFFKLSRSYENF
-535 VGKSFRFKWLYL
+535 VGKSIRFKWLYL

-583 PSGSTLDET
+583 PAGSTLDET
-592 QDVLDEVRNY
+592 QDVLDKVRNY

-616 IAGFSFAGNGQ
+616 IAGFSFAGQGQ

-639 DARAGDENTA
+639 EERSGEENTA
-649 QAVAG
+649 QAVAD

-681 NASGFDLMLQDTGN
+681 NASGFDLMLQDVGN
-695 LGHDGLLEARNML
+695 LGHEGLLEARNML
-708 LGMSAQ
+708 LGMAAQ
-714 NDQVAGVRPN
+714 NENVAGVRPN
-724 GQEDAPQLKININQ
+724 GQEDAPQLKVNINQ

-756 TAWGSGYINDFIDRG
+756 TAWGSSYINDFIDRG
-771 RVKRVYVQGEPSSRT
+771 RIKRVYVQGEASSRT
-786 NPDDIGKWYVRNDV
+786 NPDDIGKWYVRGET
-800 GNMISFNAFS
+800 GNMVSFDAFS
-810 GSEWESG
+810 SSEWQSG

-823 YNSLPSMNIQGSAA
+823 YNSLPSMNIQGNAA

-846 SAMEAMITQLPEGI
+846 SAMENMISQLPEGI
-860 GYEWTGMSLE
+860 GYEWTGLSLE
-870 EQKSGAQAPMLYALS
+870 EQKSGSQAPMLYALS
-885 ILIVFLCLAAL
+885 ILVVFLCLAAL

-923 RDFANDIYLQVG
+923 RGFANDIYLQVG

-950 IEFAKDHQEEGY
+950 IEFAKEHQEEGY
-962 SLKDAVMT
+962 SLREAVMT

-980 MTSLAFGL
+980 MTSLAFGI

-993 FIASGAGSGSQ
+993 AIATGAGSGSQ
-1004 NAIGTSVLGGVIS
+1004 TAIGTSVVGGVVS

-1030 IWVRSMFPYMNN
+1030 IWVRGMFPYKGN
-1042 EAHDVVGNNG
+1042 EAHNG
-1052 YTISNSSDDDY
+1052 KG
-1063 PSDDDDKPMPPTPP
+1063 DDDDNHPSGNGGGDNPVPSAPTEDKQSLTPP
-1077 NDDTPTSPTDNTSD
+1077 
-1091 SALSESYQPASFG
+1091 ASYQPVSFG
-1104 DNTK
+1104 DNTQ

>member
-1 MSRFFINRPIFAWV
+1 MSRFFIDRPIFAWV
-15 MAILVM
+15 LAILVM

-43 ITVSA
+43 VSVSA

-60 SVVQIIEQ
+60 SVVQVIEQ

-74 GLMYISSS
+74 GLMYMSSS

-93 TFENGTDSDTAQV
+93 TFENGTDPDTAQV

-113 SAMSSLPESVQRQG
+113 AAMSSLPEAVQRQG
-127 VNVNKSSSSFMMV
+127 VNVNKSSSSFLMV

-149 MDRSDIADYVS
+149 MDRADIADYIN
-160 SNVVDQLSRVEGVG
+160 SNVLDSISRVEGVG
-174 EVQLFG
+174 EVQVFG
-180 STYAMRIWLD
+180 SSYAMRIWLD
-190 PSRLRSY
+190 PARLRSY
-197 NMVPSDVVSA
+197 NMVPSDVVNA
-207 VGAQNAQV
+207 VRAQNAQV

-226 TEQQVINATVT
+226 TDQQVINATVT
-237 VQSYLQTPEEFENIL
+237 VQSYLQTPEEFKDIL
-252 LKTDS
+252 LKTDT

-263 LRDVAEVEIGSE
+263 LGDVADVEIGSE
-275 SYGVVSQYNGQEA
+275 NYSVISLYNGQEA
-288 AGLGISLASG
+288 AGLGISLAAG

-309 ERMAQL
+309 ARIAEL
-315 ESNFPVGLASV
+315 ETNFPAGLSSV
-326 VPYDTTPFISLSIEQ
+326 VPYDTTPFVRLSIEQ
-341 VVMTLIEAIALV
+341 VVRTLIEAIVLV
-353 FVVMFVFLQNWRAT
+353 FIVMFIFLQNWRAT

-422 EEDSEISIK
+422 EEDPDISVK
-431 DATIQSMGEIS
+431 DATVQSMGEIS
-442 KVVIGIAIILSAVF
+442 KIVIGIALILSAVF

-483 SALVALI
+483 SAMVALI

-509 KTEKQKGFFGWFNR
+509 STEQQKGFFGWFNR
-523 SFSKLSLSYESF
+523 GFFKLSRSYENF
-535 VGKSFRFKWLYL
+535 VGKSIRFKWLYL

-583 PSGSTLDET
+583 PAGSTLDET
-592 QDVLDEVRNY
+592 QDVLDKVSNY
-602 YDTQETDNIASVFT
+602 YDTQEGDNIASVFT
-616 IAGFSFAGNGQ
+616 VAGFSFAGQGQ

-639 DARAGDENTA
+639 EERSGEENTA
-649 QAVAG
+649 QAVAD

-681 NASGFDLMLQDTGN
+681 NASGFDLMLQDVGN
-695 LGHDGLLEARNML
+695 LGHEGLLEARNML
-708 LGMSAQ
+708 LGMAAQ
-714 NDQVAGVRPN
+714 NENVAGVRPN
-724 GQEDAPQLKININQ
+724 GQEDAPQLKVNINQ

-756 TAWGSGYINDFIDRG
+756 TAWGSSYINDFIDRG
-771 RVKRVYVQGEPSSRT
+771 RIKRVYVQGEASSRT
-786 NPDDIGKWYVRNDV
+786 NPDDIGKWYVRGET
-800 GNMISFNAFS
+800 GNMVSFDAFS
-810 GSEWESG
+810 SSEWQSG

-823 YNSLPSMNIQGSAA
+823 YNSLPSMNIQGNAA

-846 SAMEAMITQLPEGI
+846 SAMENMISQLPEGI
-860 GYEWTGMSLE
+860 GYEWTGLSLE
-870 EQKSGAQAPMLYALS
+870 EQKSGSQAPMLYALS
-885 ILIVFLCLAAL
+885 ILVVFLCLAAL

-923 RDFANDIYLQVG
+923 RGFANDIYLQVG

-950 IEFAKDHQEEGY
+950 IEFAKEHQEEGY
-962 SLKDAVMT
+962 SLREAVMT

-980 MTSLAFGL
+980 MTSLAFGI

-993 FIASGAGSGSQ
+993 AIATGAGSGSQ
-1004 NAIGTSVLGGVIS
+1004 TAIGTSVVGGVVS

-1030 IWVRSMFPYMNN
+1030 IWVRGMFPYKGN
-1042 EAHDVVGNNG
+1042 EAHNG
-1052 YTISNSSDDDY
+1052 KG
-1063 PSDDDDKPMPPTPP
+1063 DDDDNHPSGNGGGDNPVPSAPTEDKQSLTPP
-1077 NDDTPTSPTDNTSD
+1077 
-1091 SALSESYQPASFG
+1091 ASYQPVSFG
-1104 DNTK
+1104 DNTQ